1 MQSPNVRLRRFL
13 KSRGWSGAQ
22 LARELGFERSFV
34 WRIVEGKRRPGLAL
48 AVAIE
53 RLTATW
59 SDGPIRS
66 DEWLRTPGV
75 KRGRGGVAPP
85 ASEPAAA

>member
-1 MQSPNVRLRRFL
+1 MDAFDRFQRWL
-13 KSRGWSGAQ
+13 ADEKLSGAEA
-22 LARELGFERSFV
+22 ARRLGVHFTMVTHLKR
-34 WRIVEGKRRPGLAL
+34 RRRRPGLAL